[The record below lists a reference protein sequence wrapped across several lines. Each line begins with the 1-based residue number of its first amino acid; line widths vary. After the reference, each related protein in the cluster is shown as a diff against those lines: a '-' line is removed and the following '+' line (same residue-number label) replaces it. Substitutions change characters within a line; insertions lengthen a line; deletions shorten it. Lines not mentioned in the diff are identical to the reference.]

1 MTPEKILD
9 LGVKIGV
16 VPFMFYIIMLTRSDV
31 KELQTALK
39 DCYLQMNNLSENP
52 TENKRSFTFK
62 ALAILPTNS
71 LKIEEDENTTRE
83 I

>member
-52 TENKRSFTFK
+52 RDEEQNDTFRI
-62 ALAILPTNS
+62 LAILPSNP
-71 LKIEEDENTTRE
+71 IEYDKRHQRTT

>member
-39 DCYLQMNNLSENP
+39 DCYLQMNNLSDNP
-52 TENKRSFTFK
+52 RDERQKDTFRIVAVLPSNPIEYDKRYKRTV
-62 ALAILPTNS
+62 L
-71 LKIEEDENTTRE
+71 
-83 I
+83 

>member
-52 TENKRSFTFK
+52 RDERQKDTFRIVAVLPSNLIEYDKRYKRTV
-62 ALAILPTNS
+62 L
-71 LKIEEDENTTRE
+71 
-83 I
+83 

>member
-9 LGVKIGV
+9 LGFKIGV
-16 VPFMFYIIMLTRSDV
+16 VPFMFYVIMLTRSDV

-52 TENKRSFTFK
+52 RQSQNRMIYKP
-62 ALAILPTNS
+62 LAILPS
-71 LKIEEDENTTRE
+71 QIKIEEETV
-83 I
+83 

>member
-52 TENKRSFTFK
+52 RESKNNYTFK
-62 ALAILPTNS
+62 PLAILPS
-71 LKIEEDENTTRE
+71 QIKIEDENS
-83 I
+83 

>member
-52 TENKRSFTFK
+52 RDEQQKDTFRIV
-62 ALAILPTNS
+62 AILPSNP
-71 LKIEEDENTTRE
+71 IEYDKRYQRTTL
-83 I
+83 